1 MDVLDGEFVMI
12 FRENLLVFNFLK
24 KNDWFFIFFFSI
36 SFELNMKV
44 MRRKEMIISLS
55 GFCVYYILF

>member
-36 SFELNMKV
+36 SFELNYEN
-44 MRRKEMIISLS
+44 R
-55 GFCVYYILF
+55 GNDY